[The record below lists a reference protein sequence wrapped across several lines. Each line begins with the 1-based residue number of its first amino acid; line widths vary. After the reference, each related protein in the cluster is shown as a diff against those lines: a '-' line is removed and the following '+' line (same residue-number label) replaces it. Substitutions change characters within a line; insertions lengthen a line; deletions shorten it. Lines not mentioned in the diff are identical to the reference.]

1 MSIAIA
7 IKKIR
12 RNWNDCGIGGAFT
25 KGVQYLLKSVYV
37 DRIYRIYRRDL
48 FAGQF
53 PEPSSEGLVFK
64 VIGTGDSQAIRQIEN
79 MEEWL
84 QGQLPE
90 IMSRGLCVAVFDGP
104 KVVGFNLVAFRQVYV
119 SLLNMRKR
127 LRADQAWSEQ
137 ITVDKAYRKQG
148 LASALRY
155 RVFSELQK
163 RGFRSLYGG
172 ALASNIPSLKSAQKV
187 GFRFIADVRY
197 QKLLNRERRI
207 YRRVRNVGN

>member
-12 RNWNDCGIGGAFT
+12 RNWNDFGIGGAFT

>member
-12 RNWNDCGIGGAFT
+12 RNWNDFGIGGAFT

-104 KVVGFNLVAFRQVYV
+104 KVVGFNLVAFQQVYV

>member
-12 RNWNDCGIGGAFT
+12 RNWNDFGIRGAFT

-37 DRIYRIYRRDL
+37 NRVYRIYRRDL
-48 FAGQF
+48 SAEQFAELS
-53 PEPSSEGLVFK
+53 PEGLVFK
-64 VIGTGDSQAIRQIEN
+64 VVGSSDTQAIKQIEN

-84 QGQLPE
+84 QGKLPE
-90 IMSRGLCVAVFDGP
+90 IMSHGLCIAVFEGP
-104 KVVGFNLVAFRQVYV
+104 KVVGFNLVAFQQVYV
-119 SLLNMRKR
+119 SLLNMNKR
-127 LRADQAWSEQ
+127 LRGGQAWSEQ

-163 RGFRSLYGG
+163 RGFRALYGG
-172 ALASNIPSLKSAQKV
+172 ALVSNIPSLKSAQKV
-187 GFRFIADVRY
+187 GFRLIADVQY
-197 QKLLNRERRI
+197 QKFLNRERRI
-207 YRRVRNVGN
+207 YRRIRNVGN

>member
-12 RNWNDCGIGGAFT
+12 RNWNDFGIGGAFT

-53 PEPSSEGLVFK
+53 PEPTSEGLVFK

-104 KVVGFNLVAFRQVYV
+104 TVVGFNLVAFQQVYV

>member
-1 MSIAIA
+1 MGIAIA
-7 IKKIR
+7 LKKIR
-12 RNWNDCGIGGAFT
+12 RNWKDFGIRGAFT
-25 KGVQYLLKSVYV
+25 KGVQYLLKSLYVNRVYRV
-37 DRIYRIYRRDL
+37 YRRDL
-48 FAGQF
+48 TAEQF
-53 PEPSSEGLVFK
+53 SETAPEGLVFK
-64 VIGTGDSQAIRQIEN
+64 VLENSDTDAFRQIEN

-90 IMSRGLCVAVFDGP
+90 IMSHGLCVAVFDGP

-119 SLLNMRKR
+119 SLLNMKRR
-127 LRADQAWSEQ
+127 LRDGKAWSEQ

-155 RVFSELQK
+155 RVFSELKK
-163 RGFRSLYGG
+163 RGVRALYGG

-187 GFRFIADVRY
+187 GFRLIVDVQY

-207 YRRVRNVGN
+207 YRRIRNVGN

>member
-12 RNWNDCGIGGAFT
+12 RNWNDFGIGGAFT

-37 DRIYRIYRRDL
+37 DRVYRIYRRDL

-53 PEPSSEGLVFK
+53 PEPTSEGLVFK

-104 KVVGFNLVAFRQVYV
+104 KVVGFNLVAFQQVYV

-187 GFRFIADVRY
+187 
-197 QKLLNRERRI
+197 
-207 YRRVRNVGN
+207 

>member
-12 RNWNDCGIGGAFT
+12 RNWNDFGIGGAFT

-53 PEPSSEGLVFK
+53 PEPTSEGLVFK

-104 KVVGFNLVAFRQVYV
+104 KVVGFNLVAFQQVYV

-163 RGFRSLYGG
+163 RGIRSLYGG
-172 ALASNIPSLKSAQKV
+172 ALASNIPSLKTAQKV